1 MNKEKALKIA
11 LEYIER
17 WNKNDFDRDVAE
29 AVHILGATEE
39 KQERFM
45 PKVGEE
51 YYFLSLGGDILT
63 ETYTNEHF
71 DQNCYAMGN
80 MFEKKEEA
88 GLHSIRLQSMA
99 EKYLPEVGE
108 KYFCYDHEDG
118 KVYPQTFRVNNMGA
132 VGNYHMGNC
141 HQTEKQAEEWGRTK
155 SKAFEIGRVE

>member
-39 KQERFM
+39 KQKRFM
-45 PKVGEE
+45 PKVGEV
-51 YYFLSLGGDILT
+51 YYYINADGYILT
-63 ETYTNEHF
+63 ITNTELIF
-71 DQNCYAMGN
+71 DKNCYIMGN
-80 MFEKKEEA
+80 MFRTKKETE
-88 GLHSIRLQSMA
+88 LHKLRLISMA
-99 EKYLPEVGE
+99 EKWLPEDGK
-108 KYFCYDHEDG
+108 KYFYYDHEDG

-141 HQTEKQAEEWGRTK
+141 HKTEEQAKEWGRTK